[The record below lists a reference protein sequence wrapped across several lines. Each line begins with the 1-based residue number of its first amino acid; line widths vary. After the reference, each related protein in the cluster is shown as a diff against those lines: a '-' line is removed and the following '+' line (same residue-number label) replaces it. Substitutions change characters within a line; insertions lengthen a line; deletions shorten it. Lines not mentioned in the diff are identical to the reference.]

1 MEFIGILSLLAWY
14 KFLDMSSA
22 EDRSIEIIDMN
33 KENINI

>member
-1 MEFIGILSLLAWY
+1 MEFIGILSLLALY

-22 EDRSIEIIDMN
+22 EERAVEIIDMN